1 MINPYEFMG
10 LTVDSSL
17 DDLRKSYY
25 KLSLICHP
33 DKGGSA
39 DAMVVLHTAYNWIKN
54 QLDNVKNQPDAG
66 KDYSTVQKEFDEY
79 VASLQKMKPPTYL
92 ETVAE
97 SLGIE
102 KADYTLIYDRVFAET
117 GGESKMVSKNMLFD
131 IMLGNLN
138 QIIYES
144 RSNNSEG
151 SIDIPG
157 NLNKED
163 VLKRMED
170 DLIRYRDMKPEEI
183 NLFPASIPHGY
194 GDLMEHDNMDYKA
207 KYRQDVVMALAANE
221 PIDNLTHLSGN
232 ADATVPL
239 KNQFEKREMIIYHEP
254 DNICGGSIGVNNLP
268 EEKKEDY
275 TIYNKGVC
283 LTDYKVAFSEE
294 ETDNASSIFS
304 SMISNDPVDV
314 LKAVREVQ
322 RDKFYKKVMNS
333 NTSTLELSF
342 D

>member
-39 DAMVVLHTAYNWIKN
+39 DAMVVLHTAYNWIKS

-66 KDYSTVQKEFDEY
+66 KDYDTVQKEFDEY
-79 VASLQKMKPPTYL
+79 VVNLQKMKPPTYL

-102 KADYTLIYDRVFAET
+102 KTDYTVIYDRVFAET
-117 GGESKMVSKNMLFD
+117 DGESKMVSKNMLFD

-138 QIIYES
+138 QIIYET
-144 RSNNSEG
+144 
-151 SIDIPG
+151 G
-157 NLNKED
+157 NTPDKEA

-170 DLIRYRDMKPEEI
+170 DLMRYRDMKPEEI

-207 KYRQDVVMALAANE
+207 KYRQDVAMALAANE
-221 PIDNLTHLSGN
+221 PINDLTHLAGNLDIN
-232 ADATVPL
+232 ADANVPL
-239 KNQFEKREMIIYHEP
+239 TKQFEKREMIIYHEP
-254 DNICGGSIGVNNLP
+254 DNICGSSIGVNNLP

-275 TIYNKGVC
+275 TVYNKGIC

-333 NTSTLELSF
+333 NTSTLELTF

>member
-10 LTVDSSL
+10 LTIESSL
-17 DDLRKSYY
+17 DDLRKAYY
-25 KLSLICHP
+25 KMSLICHP
-33 DKGGSA
+33 DKGGSP
-39 DAMVVLHTAYNWIKN
+39 DAMVVLHTAYKWIKT
-54 QLDNVKNQPDAG
+54 QLENVKNQPDAG
-66 KDYSTVQKEFDEY
+66 KDYDTVQKEFDDY
-79 VASLQKMKPPTYL
+79 VATLQKMKPPTYL

-102 KADYTLIYDRVFAET
+102 KSDYTTIYDRVFKET
-117 GGESKMVSKNMLFD
+117 GGESKMISKTMLFD

-138 QIIYES
+138 QIIFET
-144 RSNNSEG
+144 
-151 SIDIPG
+151 G
-157 NLNKED
+157 NTPDKEA

-170 DLIRYRDMKPEEI
+170 DLVRYRDMKPEEI

-194 GDLMEHDNMDYKA
+194 GDLMENDSVFLNSRHRGDK
-207 KYRQDVVMALAANE
+207 E
-221 PIDNLTHLSGN
+221 SPPIDEIANLDLN

-254 DNICGGSIGVNNLP
+254 DNLCSSSHGVNNLP
-268 EEKKEDY
+268 EVKKEDY

-283 LTDYKVAFSEE
+283 LTDYKLAYSEE
-294 ETDNASSIFS
+294 ETENASSVFS

-314 LKAVREVQ
+314 LKAVREIQ
-322 RDKFYKKVMNS
+322 RDKFYNKVLNS
-333 NTSTLELSF
+333 NTSSLELNF

>member
-25 KLSLICHP
+25 KMSLICHP
-33 DKGGSA
+33 DKGGSP
-39 DAMVVLHTAYNWIKN
+39 DAMVVLHTAYNWIKG
-54 QLDNVKNQPDAG
+54 QLENVKNQPDAG
-66 KDYSTVQKEFDEY
+66 KDYDTVQKEFDEY
-79 VASLQKMKPPTYL
+79 VATLQKMKPPTYL

-102 KADYTLIYDRVFAET
+102 KTDYTTIFDRVFEAT
-117 GGESKMVSKNMLFD
+117 GGESKMISKHMLYD

-138 QIIYES
+138 QIIFET
-144 RSNNSEG
+144 
-151 SIDIPG
+151 G
-157 NLNKED
+157 NTPDKEA

-194 GDLMEHDNMDYKA
+194 GDLMEGNDVFINHKNRDNIPL
-207 KYRQDVVMALAANE
+207 DVSKLA
-221 PIDNLTHLSGN
+221 NLDIN
-232 ADATVPL
+232 ADAAVPI
-239 KNQFEKREMIIYHEP
+239 KTQFEKREMIIYHEP
-254 DNICGGSIGVNNLP
+254 DNICSSSSGVNNLP
-268 EEKKEDY
+268 EVKKEDY
-275 TIYNKGVC
+275 TVYNKGVC
-283 LTDYKVAFSEE
+283 LTDYKLAFSEE
-294 ETDNASSIFS
+294 ETENASSVFS
-304 SMISNDPVDV
+304 SMISSDPVDV

-322 RDKFYKKVMNS
+322 RDKFYMKCMNS

>member
-10 LTVDSSL
+10 LTIDSSL

-66 KDYSTVQKEFDEY
+66 KDYDTVQKEFDEY
-79 VASLQKMKPPTYL
+79 VATLQKMKPPTYL

-102 KADYTLIYDRVFAET
+102 KADYTVIYDRVFEET
-117 GGESKMVSKNMLFD
+117 GGESKMISKNMLFD

-144 RSNNSEG
+144 NGKVTDELTK
-151 SIDIPG
+151 D
-157 NLNKED
+157 D

-170 DLIRYRDMKPEEI
+170 DLIRYRDMKPEEF

-194 GDLMEHDNMDYKA
+194 GDLMENDDIFINHKNRDNTPL
-207 KYRQDVVMALAANE
+207 DVNKLATLD
-221 PIDNLTHLSGN
+221 IN
-232 ADATVPL
+232 ADAAIPL
-239 KNQFEKREMIIYHEP
+239 KNQFERREMMIYHEP
-254 DNICGGSIGVNNLP
+254 DNLCSGSIGINNLP